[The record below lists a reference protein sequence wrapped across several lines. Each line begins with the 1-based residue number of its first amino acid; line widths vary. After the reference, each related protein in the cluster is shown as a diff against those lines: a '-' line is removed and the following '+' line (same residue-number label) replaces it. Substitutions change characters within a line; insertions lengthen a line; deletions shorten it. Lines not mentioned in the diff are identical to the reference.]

1 MKALEPGRLLEAPS
15 LPEYS
20 RTSVAIHESSNCAEH
35 SSPQLFRFSELSHL
49 SKLSLSEALPLT
61 RAING
66 CCQTERP
73 YPQRAPREDRPGLTS
88 EIIFT
93 FSSLGFILAV
103 MVSEKEQGRDRSSLS
118 IVDADRL
125 SCPPQAWQAP
135 GMGM

>member
-1 MKALEPGRLLEAPS
+1 MKALEPGRQLEVPS

-20 RTSVAIHESSNCAEH
+20 RTSVAIHDSSNCAEH
-35 SSPQLFRFSELSHL
+35 SSPQLFGFSEPSHL

-61 RAING
+61 HTING

-73 YPQRAPREDRPGLTS
+73 YPQRASRGERPGLTS

-103 MVSEKEQGRDRSSLS
+103 MVSEKEQERD
-118 IVDADRL
+118 
-125 SCPPQAWQAP
+125 QAS
-135 GMGM
+135 